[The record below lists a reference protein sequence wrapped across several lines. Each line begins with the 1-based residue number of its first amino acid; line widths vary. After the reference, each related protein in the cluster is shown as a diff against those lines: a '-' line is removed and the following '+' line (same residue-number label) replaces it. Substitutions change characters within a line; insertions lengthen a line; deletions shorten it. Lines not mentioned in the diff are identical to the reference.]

1 MAIQTTQNLPAP
13 YIESELKAFLPQAG
27 KAGATDTTT
36 ALGLP
41 SIAGESAFTQQARK
55 TGAEQAGFTYDPT
68 AQTLTAADY
77 GAGAGVAAYEPYLAK
92 AATYADPTTTAG
104 ASALQGFLSPQ
115 QDYIQQAMEDAAT
128 KAQTGLD
135 YQALESG
142 AFGGGRHGVAGAN
155 IDSELIKQ
163 IGLMKENTWQQGLQ
177 NMFQGQGLQ
186 SQLANQTQQ
195 LGLGNMGILGQLG
208 SGQLGYEQAGV
219 DALAQANEMKRN
231 EPFQRSGWYGGQ
243 LSQMMGGMP
252 NPYMQT
258 QPAAAGPSPFMQA
271 LATGAGAYGLGG
283 ILGKIWGKS

>member
-1 MAIQTTQNLPAP
+1 MAIQQTQNLPAP
-13 YIESELKAFLPQAG
+13 WV
-27 KAGATDTTT
+27 DT
-36 ALGLP
+36 ALKGPAGTTGQGFLDQIGKVGTTPTTGTMGLP

-77 GAGAGVAAYEPYLAK
+77 GAGAGVSAYEPYLTK

-115 QDYIQQAMEDAAT
+115 QTYIEQAMQDAAT
-128 KAQTGLD
+128 KAKTGLD
-135 YQALESG
+135 AQALQSG
-142 AFGGGRHGVAGAN
+142 AFGGGRHGIAGAN

-195 LGLGNMGILGQLG
+195 LGMADTAQLGQLG
-208 SGQLGYEQAGV
+208 AGQLGYEQAV
-219 DALAQANEMKRN
+219 
-231 EPFQRSGWYGGQ
+231 
-243 LSQMMGGMP
+243 
-252 NPYMQT
+252 
-258 QPAAAGPSPFMQA
+258 
-271 LATGAGAYGLGG
+271 
-283 ILGKIWGKS
+283 